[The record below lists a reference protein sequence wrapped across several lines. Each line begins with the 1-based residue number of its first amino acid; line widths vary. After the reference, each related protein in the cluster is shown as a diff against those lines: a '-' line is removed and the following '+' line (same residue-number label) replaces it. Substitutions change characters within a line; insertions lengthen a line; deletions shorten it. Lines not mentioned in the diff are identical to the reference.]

1 MHRLFYFLAVMA
13 FAALGAE
20 ESKEKPNPLLS
31 LDRLYGKPEFSAKSY
46 GVKWLEAGQGYV
58 RLEKS
63 KATKEARDIV
73 RVDPATGKREIL
85 VAAKALIPEGKK
97 KPLAVSGYT
106 FTKDLA
112 KVLIYTNTRR
122 VWRVHSRG
130 DYWVL
135 DRASGKLHQLGGK
148 EAPEAPEATLMFA
161 KFSPADSNRVA
172 YVRDKNVYV
181 EDLATGRIEVLTKRS
196 RDTVIN
202 GTFDWVYEEELGLR
216 DGFRWSPDGKRI
228 AYWQMDEEGVKE
240 MHMINNVPGNYPQ
253 VVTFRYPKVGETN
266 ARARVGVVSADGGE
280 TTWVRV
286 EGDPRNHYIA
296 RMDWADNS
304 KELLLQRLNRLQN
317 RNAVMIADAAT
328 GKARTVYTDRDEAW
342 IEVRFGF
349 TDWVEDQFTY
359 VSERAGWRQLYLVS
373 RAGEAKKLTRGN
385 FDIIRML
392 KLDAANGIAYFT
404 ASPKNATERYLYRIN
419 LDGTGLKRLSPAKQR
434 GSHSYSISSDAK
446 WAVHTF
452 SSIHSPPVTQLIK
465 LSTHEPVR
473 TLEDNVALRKK
484 VAALAQPKR
493 EFFQINIG
501 DGVKVDAYAVLPPNL
516 DCSKKYPL
524 FLYVYGEPAGQ
535 TTVNRWSGPGGMW
548 HWMLAQ
554 QGYVV
559 MSIDNRGTTAPRGNA
574 WRKSI
579 YRQVGILA
587 SKDQAAAVR
596 QVLKDRP
603 YLDADRVGV
612 WGWSGG
618 GSMTLNALFRYPELY
633 HAGISIAP
641 VPNQLLYDTIYQERY
656 MGLPDDNKEGYKN
669 GSPIT
674 FAKNLKGKLQLIHG
688 TADDNVHY
696 QGMAKLVDTLVAHN
710 KPFEMLAYP
719 NRSHSIREGK
729 GTTLHLR
736 TAMTEF
742 LRRNLPPGPR

>member
-20 ESKEKPNPLLS
+20 ESKEKLNPLLS

-46 GVKWLEAGQGYV
+46 GVKWLEVGQGYV

-85 VAAKALIPEGKK
+85 VAAKALIPEGEK

-135 DRASGKLHQLGGK
+135 DRTSGKLHQLGGK
-148 EAPEAPEATLMFA
+148 EASEATLMFA
-161 KFSPADSNRVA
+161 KFSPTNSNRVA

-181 EDLATGRIEVLTKRS
+181 EDLPTGRIEVLTKRS

-280 TTWVRV
+280 TTWVQV

-328 GKARTVYTDRDEAW
+328 GKAHTVYTDRDEAW

-349 TDWVEDQFTY
+349 TGWVEDQFTY

-373 RAGEAKKLTRGN
+373 RAGEAKKVTRGK

-473 TLEDNVALRKK
+473 TLEDNVTLRKK
-484 VAALAQPKR
+484 LAALAQPKR
-493 EFFQINIG
+493 EFFQIDIG
-501 DGVKVDAYAVLPPNL
+501 DGVKVDAYVVLPPNL
-516 DCSKKYPL
+516 DRSKKYPL

-587 SKDQAAAVR
+587 SKDQAVAVR

-618 GSMTLNALFRYPELY
+618 GSMTLNALFRYPDLY

>member
-1 MHRLFYFLAVMA
+1 MHRLFYFLAVMT

-73 RVDPATGKREIL
+73 RVDPASGKREIL

-148 EAPEAPEATLMFA
+148 EAPEATLMFA

-172 YVRDKNVYV
+172 YVRNKNVYV

-373 RAGEAKKLTRGN
+373 RAGEAKKVTRGN

-493 EFFQINIG
+493 EFFQIDIG

-535 TTVNRWSGPGGMW
+535 TTVNRWSGPGGIW

-559 MSIDNRGTTAPRGNA
+559 MSIDNRGTTAPRGNV

>member
-63 KATKEARDIV
+63 KAIKEARDIV

-85 VAAKALIPEGKK
+85 VAAKALIPEGEK

-135 DRASGKLHQLGGK
+135 DRTSGKLHQLGGK
-148 EAPEAPEATLMFA
+148 EASEATLMFA
-161 KFSPADSNRVA
+161 KFSPTNSNRVA

-181 EDLATGRIEVLTKRS
+181 EDLPTGRIEVLTKRS

-280 TTWVRV
+280 TTWMQM

-328 GKARTVYTDRDEAW
+328 GKAHTVYTDRDEAW

-349 TDWVEDQFTY
+349 TGWVEDQFTY

-373 RAGEAKKLTRGN
+373 RAGEAKKVTRGK

-473 TLEDNVALRKK
+473 TLEDNVTLRKK
-484 VAALAQPKR
+484 LAALAQPKR
-493 EFFQINIG
+493 EFFQIDIG

-516 DCSKKYPL
+516 DRSKKYPL

-587 SKDQAAAVR
+587 SKDQAVAVR

-618 GSMTLNALFRYPELY
+618 GSMTLNALFRYPDLY

>member
-148 EAPEAPEATLMFA
+148 EASEATLMFA

-373 RAGEAKKLTRGN
+373 RAGEAKKVTRGN

-493 EFFQINIG
+493 EFFQIDIG

>member
-1 MHRLFYFLAVMA
+1 MA
-13 FAALGAE
+13 FVALGVE

-31 LDRLYGKPEFSAKSY
+31 LERLYGKPEFSAKSY

-63 KATKEARDIV
+63 KATKDARDIV

-85 VAAKALIPEGKK
+85 VAAKALIPAGEK

-135 DRASGKLHQLGGK
+135 DRASGKLRQLGGK
-148 EAPEAPEATLMFA
+148 EASEATLMFA
-161 KFSPADSNRVA
+161 KFSPTNSNQVA
-172 YVRDKNVYV
+172 YVRAKNVYV

-373 RAGEAKKLTRGN
+373 RAGEAKKVTRGN

-392 KLDAANGIAYFT
+392 NLDAANGIAYFT

-434 GSHSYSISSDAK
+434 GSHSYSISPDAK

-452 SSIHSPPVTQLIK
+452 SSIQSPPVTQLIK
-465 LSTHEPVR
+465 LPAHEPVR
-473 TLEDNVALRKK
+473 TLEDNAALRAK
-484 VAALAQPKR
+484 VKTLAEPKR
-493 EFFQINIG
+493 EFFKIDIG
-501 DGVKVDAYAVLPPNL
+501 DGVQVDAYTVLPPKL
-516 DCSKKYPL
+516 DRSKKYPL
-524 FLYVYGEPAGQ
+524 FIYVYGEPAGQ

-603 YLDADRVGV
+603 YLDSDRVGV

-618 GSMTLNALFRYPELY
+618 GSMTLNALFRYPDLY

-742 LRRNLPPGPR
+742 LRRNLPPGPQ

>member
-13 FAALGAE
+13 FAALGTE
-20 ESKEKPNPLLS
+20 ESKEKTNPLLS
-31 LDRLYGKPEFSAKSY
+31 LEQLYGKSEFSVKSY

-148 EAPEAPEATLMFA
+148 EAPEATLMFA

-280 TTWVRV
+280 TTWVQV

-373 RAGEAKKLTRGN
+373 RAGEAKKVTRGK

-493 EFFQINIG
+493 EFFQIDIG

-618 GSMTLNALFRYPELY
+618 GSMTLNALFRYPDLY

-710 KPFEMLAYP
+710 KSFEMLAYP

-742 LRRNLPPGPR
+742 LWRNLPPGPR

>member
-20 ESKEKPNPLLS
+20 ESKEKSNPLLS

-148 EAPEAPEATLMFA
+148 EASEATLMFA

-373 RAGEAKKLTRGN
+373 RAGEAKKVTRGN

-493 EFFQINIG
+493 EFFQIDIG

-656 MGLPDDNKEGYKN
+656 MGLPDDNKEGYKD

>member
-148 EAPEAPEATLMFA
+148 EASEATLMFT

-373 RAGEAKKLTRGN
+373 RAGEAKKVTRGN

-434 GSHSYSISSDAK
+434 GSHSYSISPDAK

-452 SSIHSPPVTQLIK
+452 SSIQSPPVTQLIK
-465 LSTHEPVR
+465 LPAHEPVR
-473 TLEDNVALRKK
+473 TLEDNAALRAK
-484 VAALAQPKR
+484 VKTLAEPKR
-493 EFFQINIG
+493 EFFKIDIG
-501 DGVKVDAYAVLPPNL
+501 DGVQVDAYAVLPPKL
-516 DCSKKYPL
+516 DRSKKYPL
-524 FLYVYGEPAGQ
+524 FIYVYGEPAGQ

-603 YLDADRVGV
+603 YLDSDRVGV

-618 GSMTLNALFRYPELY
+618 GSMTLNALFRYPDLY

-742 LRRNLPPGPR
+742 LRRNLSPGPQ

>member
-13 FAALGAE
+13 FAALGSE

-85 VAAKALIPEGKK
+85 VAAKALIPAGKK

-148 EAPEAPEATLMFA
+148 EASEATLMFA

-373 RAGEAKKLTRGN
+373 RSGEAKEVTRGK

-392 KLDAANGIAYFT
+392 KLDAANGLAYFIT
-404 ASPKNATERYLYRIN
+404 SPKNATERYLYRIN
-419 LDGTGLKRLSPAKQR
+419 LDGKGLKRLSPAKQR
-434 GSHSYSISSDAK
+434 GSHSYSISPDAK

-452 SSIHSPPVTQLIK
+452 SSIQSPPVTQLIK
-465 LSTHEPVR
+465 LPAHEPVR
-473 TLEDNVALRKK
+473 TLEDNAALRAK
-484 VAALAQPKR
+484 VKTLAEPKR
-493 EFFQINIG
+493 EFFKIDIG
-501 DGVKVDAYAVLPPNL
+501 DGVQVDAYAVLPPKL
-516 DCSKKYPL
+516 DRSKKYPL
-524 FLYVYGEPAGQ
+524 FIYVYGEPAGQ

-618 GSMTLNALFRYPELY
+618 GSMTLNALFRFPDLY

>member
-1 MHRLFYFLAVMA
+1 MHRLFYFLAVMT

-73 RVDPATGKREIL
+73 RVDPASGKREIL

-148 EAPEAPEATLMFA
+148 EAPEATLMFA

-172 YVRDKNVYV
+172 YVRNKNVYV

-228 AYWQMDEEGVKE
+228 AYWQIDEEGVKE

-373 RAGEAKKLTRGN
+373 RAGEAKKVTRGN

-493 EFFQINIG
+493 EFFQIDIG

-535 TTVNRWSGPGGMW
+535 TTVNRWSGPGGIW

-559 MSIDNRGTTAPRGNA
+559 MSIDNRGTTAPRGNV

>member
-63 KATKEARDIV
+63 KATKDARDIV

-85 VAAKALIPEGKK
+85 VAAKALIPAGEK

-135 DRASGKLHQLGGK
+135 DRASGKLRQLGGK
-148 EAPEAPEATLMFA
+148 EASEATLMFA
-161 KFSPADSNRVA
+161 KFSPTNSNQVA
-172 YVRDKNVYV
+172 YVRAKNVYV

-373 RAGEAKKLTRGN
+373 RAGEAKKVTRGN

-392 KLDAANGIAYFT
+392 NLDAANGIAYFT

-434 GSHSYSISSDAK
+434 GSHSYSISPDAK

-452 SSIHSPPVTQLIK
+452 SSIQSPPVTQLIK
-465 LSTHEPVR
+465 LPAHEPVR
-473 TLEDNVALRKK
+473 TLEDNAALRAK
-484 VAALAQPKR
+484 VKTLAEPKR
-493 EFFQINIG
+493 EFFKIDIG
-501 DGVKVDAYAVLPPNL
+501 DGVQVDAYTVLPPKL
-516 DCSKKYPL
+516 DRSKKYPL
-524 FLYVYGEPAGQ
+524 FIYVYGEPAGQ

-603 YLDADRVGV
+603 YLDSDRVGV

-618 GSMTLNALFRYPELY
+618 GSMTLNALFRYPDLY

-742 LRRNLPPGPR
+742 LRRNLPPGPQ

>member
-148 EAPEAPEATLMFA
+148 EAPEATLMFA

-181 EDLATGRIEVLTKRS
+181 EDLAAGRIEVLTKRS

-373 RAGEAKKLTRGN
+373 RAGEAKKVTRGN

-452 SSIHSPPVTQLIK
+452 SNIHSPPVTQLIK

-493 EFFQINIG
+493 EFFQIDIG

>member
-148 EAPEAPEATLMFA
+148 EAPEATLMFA

-228 AYWQMDEEGVKE
+228 AYWQMNEEGVKE

-266 ARARVGVVSADGGE
+266 ASARVGVVSADGGE

-373 RAGEAKKLTRGN
+373 RAGEAKKVTRGN

-392 KLDAANGIAYFT
+392 KLDVANGIAYFT

-434 GSHSYSISSDAK
+434 GSHSYSISSGAK

-493 EFFQINIG
+493 EFFQIDIG

>member
-13 FAALGAE
+13 FAALGSE
-20 ESKEKPNPLLS
+20 ESKEEPNPLLS

-85 VAAKALIPEGKK
+85 VAAKVLIPAGKK

-148 EAPEAPEATLMFA
+148 EASEATLMFA

-172 YVRDKNVYV
+172 YVREKNVYV

-373 RAGEAKKLTRGN
+373 RSGEAKEVTRGK

-392 KLDAANGIAYFT
+392 KLDAANGLAYFIT
-404 ASPKNATERYLYRIN
+404 SPKNATERYLYRIN
-419 LDGTGLKRLSPAKQR
+419 LDGKGLKRLSPAKQR
-434 GSHSYSISSDAK
+434 GSHSYSISPDAK

-452 SSIHSPPVTQLIK
+452 SSIQSPPVTQLIK
-465 LSTHEPVR
+465 LPAHEQVR
-473 TLEDNVALRKK
+473 TLEDNAALRAK
-484 VAALAQPKR
+484 VKTLAEPKR
-493 EFFQINIG
+493 EFFKIDIG
-501 DGVKVDAYAVLPPNL
+501 DGVQVDAYAVLPPKL
-516 DCSKKYPL
+516 DRSKKYPL
-524 FLYVYGEPAGQ
+524 FIYVYGEPAGQ

-618 GSMTLNALFRYPELY
+618 GSMTLNALFRYPDLY

>member
-73 RVDPATGKREIL
+73 RVDPASGKREIL

-148 EAPEAPEATLMFA
+148 EAPEATLMFA

-172 YVRDKNVYV
+172 YVRNKNVYV

-373 RAGEAKKLTRGN
+373 RAGEAKKVTRGN

-493 EFFQINIG
+493 EFFQIDIG

-559 MSIDNRGTTAPRGNA
+559 MSIDNRGTTAPRGNV

>member
-20 ESKEKPNPLLS
+20 ESKEKSNPLLS

-148 EAPEAPEATLMFA
+148 EASEATLMFA

-373 RAGEAKKLTRGN
+373 RAGEAKKVTRGN

-434 GSHSYSISSDAK
+434 GSHSYSISPDAK

-493 EFFQINIG
+493 EFFQIDIG

-548 HWMLAQ
+548 HWILAQ

>member
-148 EAPEAPEATLMFA
+148 EAPEATLMFA

-317 RNAVMIADAAT
+317 RNAVIIVDAAT

-373 RAGEAKKLTRGN
+373 RAGEAKKVTRGN

>member
-20 ESKEKPNPLLS
+20 ESKEKPNQLLS

-148 EAPEAPEATLMFA
+148 EAPEATLMFA

-317 RNAVMIADAAT
+317 RNAVMIVDAAT

-373 RAGEAKKLTRGN
+373 RAGEAKKVTRGN

-493 EFFQINIG
+493 EFFQIDIG

>member
-148 EAPEAPEATLMFA
+148 EASEATLMFA
-161 KFSPADSNRVA
+161 KFSPADSNRMA

-373 RAGEAKKLTRGN
+373 RAGEAKKVTRGN

-493 EFFQINIG
+493 EFFQIDIG
-501 DGVKVDAYAVLPPNL
+501 NGVKVDAYAVLPPNL

>member
-73 RVDPATGKREIL
+73 RVDPASGKREIL

-148 EAPEAPEATLMFA
+148 EAPEATLMFA

-172 YVRDKNVYV
+172 YVRNKNVYV

-373 RAGEAKKLTRGN
+373 RAGEAKKVTRGN

-493 EFFQINIG
+493 EFFQIDIG

-535 TTVNRWSGPGGMW
+535 TTVNRWSGPGGIW